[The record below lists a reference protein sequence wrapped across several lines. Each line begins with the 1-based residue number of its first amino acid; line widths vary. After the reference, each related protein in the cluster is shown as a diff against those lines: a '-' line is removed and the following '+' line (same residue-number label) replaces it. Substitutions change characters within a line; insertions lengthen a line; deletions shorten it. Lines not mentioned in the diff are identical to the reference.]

1 MIPTMI
7 DMLCHRA
14 PYFNKKDNL
23 AKVPAD
29 VIASFNST
37 TKTMHESI
45 RPTLAVLWK
54 AWTAKNYESLSQI
67 SAASASEAPAI
78 AAADTR
84 SWLTPWGANPRS
96 TRRVPIRHC
105 ILRHY

>member
-1 MIPTMI
+1 MEGEAV

-14 PYFNKKDNL
+14 PYFNKKDYL

-45 RPTLAVLWK
+45 RPKLAVLWK
-54 AWTAKNYESLSQI
+54 AWAVKNYESLSQT

-78 AAADTR
+78 AAADDE
-84 SWLTPWGANPRS
+84 
-96 TRRVPIRHC
+96 
-105 ILRHY
+105 

>member
-7 DMLCHRA
+7 DMLCHCA
-14 PYFNKKDNL
+14 PYFNKKDYL

-37 TKTMHESI
+37 TKTLHESL
-45 RPTLAVLWK
+45 RPKLAELWK
-54 AWTAKNYESLSQI
+54 AWAAKNFESLRQI

-78 AAADTR
+78 AAADNEDLADAFG
-84 SWLTPWGANPRS
+84 S
-96 TRRVPIRHC
+96 
-105 ILRHY
+105 